1 MAWDTLRRHAK
12 PLSPLTW
19 EPGVFLESWTKP
31 QKQVRAGQG
40 GAGLWG

>member
-1 MAWDTLRRHAK
+1 MAWDTLRRHAT

-19 EPGVFLESWTKP
+19 EQRVFLESWPEP